1 MWKRTWACDRPIG
14 LCEMTD
20 DSSNQLTQTMKKL
33 VGRAKARRR
42 ASDIGIAPGC
52 AYGMLVEER
61 MRLAERE
68 VRELKGRINGLL
80 FLLMALVIAEVI
92 IRLVD

>member
-1 MWKRTWACDRPIG
+1 
-14 LCEMTD
+14 MTD
-20 DSSNQLTQTMKKL
+20 DSSNQLAQTIKKL
-33 VGRAKARRR
+33 VGRARGRSQ

-80 FLLMALVIAEVI
+80 FLIAALILADVIV
-92 IRLVD
+92 RLVD